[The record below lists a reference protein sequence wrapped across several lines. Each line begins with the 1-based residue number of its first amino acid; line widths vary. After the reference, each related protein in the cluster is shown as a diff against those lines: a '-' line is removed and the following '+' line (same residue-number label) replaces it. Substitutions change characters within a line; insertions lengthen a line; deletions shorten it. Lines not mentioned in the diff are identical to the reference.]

1 MGGEGGTGMKAKL
14 GQQLLPQ
21 GFPSFPPSQPPPSHR
36 SFLSSSPL
44 PASCSPCLLFFL
56 TLLPFPSTH
65 LNISLSTYYAG
76 SAGLSP
82 EGAPGMNQLPG
93 VAHSQGRGIRQ
104 ASKTPGR
111 DG

>member
-1 MGGEGGTGMKAKL
+1 MGGEGGTGMQAKL

-21 GFPSFPPSQPPPSHR
+21 GFPSFPPSQPPSLHR
-36 SFLSSSPL
+36 SFFITPSCLLL
-44 PASCSPCLLFFL
+44 PPCLLFFL

-82 EGAPGMNQLPG
+82 EGAPG
-93 VAHSQGRGIRQ
+93 
-104 ASKTPGR
+104 
-111 DG
+111 